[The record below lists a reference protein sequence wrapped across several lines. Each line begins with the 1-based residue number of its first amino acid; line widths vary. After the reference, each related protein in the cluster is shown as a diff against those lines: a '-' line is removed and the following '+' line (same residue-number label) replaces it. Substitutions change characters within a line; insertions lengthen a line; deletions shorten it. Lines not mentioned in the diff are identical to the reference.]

1 MSAHYV
7 RDKRSPKP
15 SSRAISKVMS
25 ANKAKD
31 TKPELRLRKALWKAG
46 VKGYRLNWKHV
57 PGRPDIAFVG
67 KKIVCSSKK

>member
-25 ANKAKD
+25 ANKAKN

-46 VKGYRLNWKHV
+46 VKGYRRTLLTSHYSNSEY
-57 PGRPDIAFVG
+57 GFIFFLFVG
-67 KKIVCSSKK
+67 